1 MKLSADPAKTG
12 QARLGLPG
20 NVNIITGQGRL
31 PSPPPVKTGKAGHQ
45 ADLPAIGET
54 GGIG

>member
-1 MKLSADPAKTG
+1 VKLSADPAKTG

-20 NVNIITGQGRL
+20 NVNIITGSAVLPAFLPRGR
-31 PSPPPVKTGKAGHQ
+31 KAGHQ

-54 GGIG
+54 GGSG